1 MSNLPGRDGQSQ
13 EPAETRR
20 LDQRLGHSQRIA
32 RSVVFREAYDQGR
45 RYAGKCMVVWLRTGA
60 GASLRLGVV
69 ASRKVGNAVA
79 RNRARRLLREVF
91 RRHRGECSGAFDVVI
106 VARRNILEAR
116 WPQIE
121 QEFTDLAQRAG
132 IRTRRL

>member
-1 MSNLPGRDGQSQ
+1 
-13 EPAETRR
+13 
-20 LDQRLGHSQRIA
+20 
-32 RSVVFREAYDQGR
+32 
-45 RYAGKCMVVWLRTGA
+45 MVVWLRTGA

-106 VARRNILEAR
+106 VARRSLLDAR

-121 QEFTDLAQRAG
+121 QEFTDLARCGKLNNIISKVIGFFTRSNRVGNLERIRAVG
-132 IRTRRL
+132 IERFGAEHR